1 MFVIDIFK
9 TSRLGELGVK
19 KQTFEAQIIAVG
31 FFVLDDQTE
40 ELRVG
45 EIGGRGMGDLVA
57 EASGH
62 AEEFQSVESL
72 KGLFV
77 EHRRFSFLI
86 LVIVKLGMVS
96 PLPPWRACVNEA
108 LNAWLF
114 STVL

>member
-45 EIGGRGMGDLVA
+45 EIGGRGMGDLLA
-57 EASGH
+57 EASFR
-62 AEEFQSVESL
+62 ALRVCRVCSL
-72 KGLFV
+72 SIGDFP
-77 EHRRFSFLI
+77 FSFWL
-86 LVIVKLGMVS
+86 S
-96 PLPPWRACVNEA
+96 
-108 LNAWLF
+108 LN
-114 STVL
+114 

>member
-19 KQTFEAQIIAVG
+19 KQTFEAQVIAVSL
-31 FFVLDDQTE
+31 FVLDNQTE

-45 EIGGRGMGDLVA
+45 EIGGRGVGDLVA

-72 KGLFV
+72 QRLFV
-77 EHRRFSFLI
+77 KHRRLSFLV
-86 LVIVKLGMVS
+86 LVVVKLGGS
-96 PLPPWRACVNEA
+96 FPLHRVARVR
-108 LNAWLF
+108 
-114 STVL
+114 

>member
-9 TSRLGELGVK
+9 TGRLGELGVK
-19 KQTFEAQIIAVG
+19 KQPFEAQVVAVS

-62 AEEFQSVESL
+62 AEEFQSIESL
-72 KGLFV
+72 QSLFV
-77 EHRRFSFLI
+77 KHQRFSFHV
-86 LVIVKLGMVS
+86 LVIVKLGVVY

-108 LNAWLF
+108 LNASFF